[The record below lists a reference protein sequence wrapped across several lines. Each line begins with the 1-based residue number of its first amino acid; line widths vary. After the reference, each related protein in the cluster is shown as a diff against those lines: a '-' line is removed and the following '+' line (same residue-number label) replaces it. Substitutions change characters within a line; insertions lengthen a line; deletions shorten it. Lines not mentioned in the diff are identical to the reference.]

1 MGGGVI
7 GPFKCYVIQWG
18 EVIFYRE
25 KLFGRVRFNV
35 ISIMRRWVGEQGL
48 KKKLFVSG
56 NGLKKIR
63 VGR

>member
-1 MGGGVI
+1 MSHLHSHSNGGGVI

-48 KKKLFVSG
+48 T
-56 NGLKKIR
+56 KII
-63 VGR
+63 VCFW